1 MEINKNRNYGVDLL
15 RIIATFM
22 ICMLHMLKRGG
33 IIDNTGFMSLEYE
46 TAWFFE
52 TACIGAV
59 NIYALISG
67 FIGYKSKHTVSS
79 YVRLWLTVFFIMLI
93 STIFYQIYDPST
105 VVWTDWV
112 KVFFPVSTRQ
122 YWYFSSFTV
131 LFLFLPLI
139 KPAIEKLSQKSFKWL
154 IISSLIFFSLLNTL
168 FYNNTFFDPLWGQ
181 NNDPFGLLDGYSGI
195 WLIELF
201 LVGAYFGK
209 YGFPKFLQ
217 KKYGLLFYFGCV
229 MIAWSSR
236 ILIEYLVNDKNI
248 TSQYFYLAS
257 YTSPLIVLSSIG
269 LLAAFSQ
276 MNIKDPFKKVIAFLA
291 PSMFT
296 VYIVQTQPLLWKNF
310 IKDLLISFA
319 SSNVFVIVGVV
330 FLASICIFVA
340 GVIIDKIL
348 SWIIKLTKIVDGVKK
363 LENKLKAKD
372 N

>member
-1 MEINKNRNYGVDLL
+1 MEINRNRNYGVDLL

-22 ICMLHMLKRGG
+22 ICILHMLKRGG
-33 IIDNTGFMSLEYE
+33 IIDNTGFMSFEYE

-67 FIGYKSKHTVSS
+67 YIGYKSKHTISS
-79 YVRLWLTVFFIMLI
+79 YVRLWIIVFIIML
-93 STIFYQIYDPST
+93 SYTIFYQIYDPST

-139 KPAIEKLSQKSFKWL
+139 KPAIEKLSQKNFKMV
-154 IISSLIFFSLLNTL
+154 IISSLIFFSLLYTL
-168 FYNNTFFDPLWGQ
+168 FYNSTFFDQLWGQ
-181 NNDPFGLLDGYSGI
+181 NNEPFGLLDGYSGI

-217 KKYGLLFYFGCV
+217 KKFGLLFYFGCV
-229 MIAWSSR
+229 IIAWSSR
-236 ILIEYLVNDKNI
+236 ILIEYLVNDQSI
-248 TSQYFYLAS
+248 TTQYFYLAS

-269 LLAAFSQ
+269 LLAAFAQ
-276 MNIKDPFKKVIAFLA
+276 TNIKDPFKKVIGFLA

-310 IKDLLISFA
+310 MKDLLKPFA
-319 SSNVFVIVGVV
+319 NSNVFAIIGMV
-330 FLASICIFVA
+330 FLASICIFVV
-340 GVIIDKIL
+340 GVIIDKIISL
-348 SWIIKLTKIVDGVKK
+348 IIKLTRILDGIKK
-363 LENKLKAKD
+363 LESRKEKQD
-372 N
+372 

>member
-1 MEINKNRNYGVDLL
+1 MEISKNRNYGVDLL

-22 ICMLHMLKRGG
+22 ICILHMLKRGG
-33 IIDNTGFMSLEYE
+33 IIDNTVFMSLEYE

-67 FIGYKSKHTVSS
+67 FIGYKSKHTISS
-79 YVRLWLTVFFIMLI
+79 YVRLWLTVFIIML
-93 STIFYQIYDPST
+93 SFTIFYQIYDAST

-131 LFLFLPLI
+131 LFLFLPLL
-139 KPAIEKLSQKSFKWL
+139 KPAIEKLTQKQFKM
-154 IISSLIFFSLLNTL
+154 IIMSSLIFFSLLYTL
-168 FYNNTFFDPLWGQ
+168 FYNNTFFDPIWGQ
-181 NNDPFGLLDGYSGI
+181 NNEPFGLLDGYSGI

-217 KKYGLLFYFGCV
+217 KKFGLIFYFGCV
-229 MIAWSSR
+229 IIAWSSR
-236 ILIEYLVNDKNI
+236 ILIEYLVNNKDI
-248 TSQYFYLAS
+248 SSQYFYLAS
-257 YTSPLIVLSSIG
+257 YTSPFIVLSSIG

-276 MNIKDPFKKVIAFLA
+276 MNIKNPFKKVIAFLA

-296 VYIVQTQPLLWKNF
+296 VYIAQTQPLLWTNF
-310 IKDLLISFA
+310 IKDLLKPFA
-319 SSNVFVIVGVV
+319 SYNVFAIVGIVL
-330 FLASICIFVA
+330 LASICIFVA
-340 GVIIDKIL
+340 GVIIDKIISL
-348 SWIIKLTKIVDGVKK
+348 IIDLTKILEGVKK
-363 LENKLKAKD
+363 LENTF
-372 N
+372 